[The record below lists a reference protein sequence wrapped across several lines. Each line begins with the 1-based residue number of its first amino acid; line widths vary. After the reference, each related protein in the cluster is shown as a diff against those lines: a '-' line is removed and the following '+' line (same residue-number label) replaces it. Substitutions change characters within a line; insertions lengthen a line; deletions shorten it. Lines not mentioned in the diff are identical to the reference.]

1 MATVAHQF
9 EDIEQQKE
17 AGTLGMW
24 IFLCTEVLFFGAM
37 LLAYTV
43 YRGLYPVAF
52 GEASRHL
59 DIVLGSL
66 NTAVLLCS
74 SLTMAMGV
82 HAAQQGNARKVIG
95 FIAVTMFFGVIFLL
109 IKFYEYYQKY
119 TEALIPGKN
128 FVWHGHDPLHAN
140 IFFLFYFIMTA
151 MHALHMFVGLG
162 LMTVLAI
169 LTKKG
174 KFDSV
179 YYSPIEI
186 GGLYWHFVDIVWVFL
201 FPLLYLVDRS

>member
-17 AGTLGMW
+17 ADTLGMW
-24 IFLCTEVLFFGAM
+24 IFLCTEILFFGAM

-43 YRGLYPVAF
+43 YRQLYPVAF

-59 DIVLGSL
+59 DIVLGSV

-82 HAAQQGNARKVIG
+82 HAAQHGNARKVIG
-95 FIAVTMFFGVIFLL
+95 FIAFTMLFGVIFLG

-119 TEALIPGKN
+119 TEALIPGTH
-128 FVWHGHDPLHAN
+128 FAWHGKDPLHAS
-140 IFFLFYFIMTA
+140 IFFLFYFILTG
-151 MHALHMFVGLG
+151 MHALHMFIGLG